1 MINEAAP
8 LLPKW
13 HSATNSNAVNKND
26 STDTLPSG
34 IASGILRHYHLY
46 CHRLSLF
53 SSALRL
59 TLRLLRGKDKR
70 LDRDTVWELRWIAW
84 YFSLA
89 TVSAVLQAYILP
101 KFNLSVYAKFAISV
115 GVSELVNSFVELGI
129 GRHVRAVGAALTTHI
144 FEHVFGWVGE
154 KSEETSRRRCLAL
167 VKESLRKSDGL
178 GNFLFAA
185 TKGIQVSVSVLVG
198 VCCAVWSRLGVWS
211 FPLSVFVTLAFVGGL
226 AVTQWSL
233 SWKNT
238 ESLNEARST
247 LNQEIIQ
254 RQAQSSQA
262 EAPLPNLEAGR
273 NIDGS
278 IDAEAA
284 LGLATVHKLVAD
296 HDLSTS
302 LKNYLKLAQRQA
314 VIEVVRRHLLQVLVF
329 TVLAFTHDISLCV
342 RLWRDCQALDGVFQK
357 FINSIAQQSVV
368 REATTL
374 DQALLS
380 LNQGYKFMEKAE
392 YTFWEEVRC
401 EIWEILRQIGTGVC
415 ARWSKRLLSRRGPPR
430 LPRPGYGVAGVLR
443 RSLTI

>member
-1 MINEAAP
+1 MTNEATP

-13 HSATNSNAVNKND
+13 HNATNGNAVNDNVSK
-26 STDTLPSG
+26 DTLPG
-34 IASGILRHYHLY
+34 RIPSGILRHYHLY

-129 GRHVRAVGAALTTHI
+129 SRHVRAVGAALTTHI

-185 TKGIQVSVSVLVG
+185 TKGLQVSVSVLVG
-198 VCCAVWSRLGVWS
+198 MCCAVWSRLGVWS
-211 FPLSVFVTLAFVGGL
+211 FPLSVFVTWVFVGGL

-262 EAPLPNLEAGR
+262 EAASNLEAGR

-278 IDAEAA
+278 LDAEAA

-329 TVLAFTHDISLCV
+329 AVLAFTHDISLCV

-392 YTFWEEVRC
+392 CTFWEEVRC
-401 EIWEILRQIGTGVC
+401 ETWEILRQMGVGVC
-415 ARWSKRLLSRRGPPR
+415 SRSRRLLSRRGPPR
-430 LPRPGYGVAGVLR
+430 QPRSGYGAVGVLR